1 MFYLPLS
8 RGVGGVSDVLRAAV
22 AQSHLNHNVGG
33 WFPGYPYDY
42 SDYIIFLA
50 VHVKKERFGHPCF
63 T

>member
-1 MFYLPLS
+1 M
-8 RGVGGVSDVLRAAV
+8 SDVLRAAV

-50 VHVKKERFGHPCF
+50 VHVKKNVLDILVLLRLS
-63 T
+63 